1 MRNAINKS
9 LIPKEVEEL
18 DTAKKKFFFFFHNCV
33 ITSAYRNVWAS
44 SHVGTCTVQTRRKS
58 HMREALQCHRAMAGV
73 MLVVVV
79 PIQGENVP
87 SALLVKSWSIYRWW
101 TTNKYIYT
109 HTYTNTK
116 HIRGSPVPDLVFL
129 FRVFQVGGG
138 FLAHVHI
145 TDYVRMCCTMICIL

>member
-1 MRNAINKS
+1 MSLIIYHKSITGSSNLYQFCFKRNAINKS

-18 DTAKKKFFFFFHNCV
+18 GTVKKLSFFFFFFFYNCV

-87 SALLVKSWSIYRWW
+87 SALLVKS
-101 TTNKYIYT
+101 
-109 HTYTNTK
+109 
-116 HIRGSPVPDLVFL
+116 
-129 FRVFQVGGG
+129 
-138 FLAHVHI
+138 
-145 TDYVRMCCTMICIL
+145 

>member
-1 MRNAINKS
+1 MSTTDSSSLYQFSIIWEMPLINLSFQKKWRNWILLRRNC
-9 LIPKEVEEL
+9 
-18 DTAKKKFFFFFHNCV
+18 FHFFHNCV
-33 ITSAYRNVWAS
+33 ITSAYRNVWAF

-73 MLVVVV
+73 MLVVV

-101 TTNKYIYT
+101 TTNKYIYK
-109 HTYTNTK
+109 HTYTKTE

-129 FRVFQVGGG
+129 FGVFK
-138 FLAHVHI
+138 
-145 TDYVRMCCTMICIL
+145 